1 MAMARAFARVPSQEA
16 LLAGAKKLQFKP
28 SDQLTETGLGFG
40 GFPLVTRTSTI
51 EEDEEGEQTVF
62 EMRAK
67 LFALDKEEY
76 REQGIGQFR
85 VRENM
90 QSRKRRMIM
99 RTDSTGL
106 VSLNSWIIHP
116 RPSLS
121 PAQNGSDAQQLAPRQ
136 DKKSVILFA
145 MEDNR
150 PKQFLLRVKT
160 EQDAEALLKALL
172 E

>member
-1 MAMARAFARVPSQEA
+1 MARAFARVPSQEA

-28 SDQLTETGLGFG
+28 SDQLTETGLGLG
-40 GFPLVTRTSTI
+40 GFPLATQTSAM

-67 LFALDKEEY
+67 LFALDKDEY
-76 REQGIGQFR
+76 RVQGVGQFR
-85 VRENM
+85 VRENV

-116 RPSLS
+116 RSSLS
-121 PAQNGSDAQQLAPRQ
+121 PAQNGSDNAQLAPRQ
-136 DKKSVILFA
+136 DKRSVILFA

-172 E
+172 

>member
-1 MAMARAFARVPSQEA
+1 MARAFARVPSQET

-28 SDQLTETGLGFG
+28 SDQMMESGLGLG
-40 GFPLVTRTSTI
+40 DFPQATRASTI

-67 LFALDKEEY
+67 LFALDKDEY
-76 REQGIGQFR
+76 RDQGIGQFR
-85 VRENM
+85 VRENI
-90 QSRKRRMIM
+90 QSRKRRMMM

-106 VSLNSWIIHP
+106 VSLNSWVIHP
-116 RPSLS
+116 RSSS
-121 PAQNGSDAQQLAPRQ
+121 PAQDRGDSAQQLAPRQ
-136 DKKSVILFA
+136 DKKSVIFFA

-160 EQDAEALLKALL
+160 EQDAEALLNALL
-172 E
+172 